1 MSRPG
6 TNSKQSMDSK
16 QNGLLQNIR
25 NRLGFA
31 TI

>member
-25 NRLGFA
+25 NRL
-31 TI
+31 